1 MKRSQLRVSDNILI
15 GYTTHVRHGF
25 LLIHKPRGPTSHDIV
40 AQVRRILSERKIGHL
55 GTLDP
60 LASGLMIL
68 AVGAK
73 ALKVVELFNALPKV
87 YEAVITLGVE
97 SSTYDAEGVL
107 ETLKPK
113 AGWLPPED
121 SSKIQAIIDDRF
133 LGKIQQVPPAFS
145 AIHVGGERAYWK
157 AMRGENVE
165 MKARETTIS
174 VCKVIDYHFPIVR
187 LSVHCDSGT
196 YIRSLAHDLGFSLR
210 CGGYLSALVRT
221 SVGEWNL
228 QNALAPES
236 IGWVHVLPLREILK
250 DLLRR
255 ELTGLEWEEI
265 RNGRPIAGD
274 MDPENPCI
282 AWFEDL
288 PVALLE
294 RSRKR
299 EGMLKP
305 RKVL

>member
-1 MKRSQLRVSDNILI
+1 M
-15 GYTTHVRHGF
+15 RHGF
-25 LLIHKPRGPTSHDIV
+25 LLVHKPRGPTSHDIV

-60 LASGLMIL
+60 LASGLMVL
-68 AVGAK
+68 AVGSK

-87 YEAVITLGVE
+87 YEAEITLGVE
-97 SSTYDAEGVL
+97 SSTYDSEGVL

-121 SSKIQAIIDDRF
+121 SSRIQAIIDDRF

-145 AIHVGGERAYWK
+145 AIHVGGERAYRK

-165 MKARETTIS
+165 MKSRETTIT

-187 LSVHCDSGT
+187 LGVHCDSGT

-221 SVGEWNL
+221 SVGEWSL
-228 QNALAPES
+228 KNALPPDAL
-236 IGWVHVLPLREILK
+236 GWANVMPLKEILSG
-250 DLLRR
+250 LESRG
-255 ELTGLEWEEI
+255 LTAVEWEEI
-265 RNGRPIAGD
+265 KNGRPIEGD
-274 MDPENPCI
+274 MDPEKPFV

>member
-1 MKRSQLRVSDNILI
+1 M
-15 GYTTHVRHGF
+15 RHGF
-25 LLIHKPRGPTSHDIV
+25 LLIHKPLGPTSHDVV

-60 LASGLMIL
+60 LASGLMVL

-87 YEAVITLGVE
+87 YEAEVTLGIE
-97 SSTYDAEGVL
+97 SSTYDSEGVL

-113 AGWLPPED
+113 AGWLPPD
-121 SSKIQAIIDDRF
+121 DASRIQAIIDDRF
-133 LGKIQQVPPAFS
+133 LGKISQVPPAFS
-145 AIHVGGERAYWK
+145 AIHVDGERAYRK

-165 MKARETTIS
+165 MKARETKIS
-174 VCKVIDYHFPIVR
+174 VCKVIDYHYPIVR
-187 LSVHCDSGT
+187 LGVHCDSGT

-221 SVGEWNL
+221 AVGEWSL
-228 QNALAPES
+228 KNAYAPDAVN
-236 IGWVHVLPLREILK
+236 WTHVLPLKDILLGLEK
-250 DLLRR
+250 RDLSPA
-255 ELTGLEWEEI
+255 EWEEI
-265 RNGRPIAGD
+265 RNGRPIEGD
-274 MDPENPCI
+274 MDPEIPCI